1 MRRIRSKLTYANIVA
16 TLALFIALGGVSYAA
31 VKLPKNS
38 VGENQIKKNA
48 VTGKKIKKNA
58 ITGDKIK
65 PGTIKGTD
73 ISLDS
78 LGKVPSAAA
87 ADTAASAASAGNSAT
102 TSEVSTFAKRLAP
115 SANEGTQDLAR
126 ANATEVPLISNGQV
140 SIYAQCYIYSGQVI
154 GEVYAKTTAD
164 GAFSYGGS
172 YSYYGGGPYLNT
184 STPESQR
191 YLMYASA
198 SNNSYGYQVG
208 YSSSYP
214 FMTLLGADGNGLIAQ
229 LAIWT
234 KQGTLTPNGNGAYGA
249 GNVCIFQGNGTKQNA
264 S

>member
-16 TLALFIALGGVSYAA
+16 TMALFIALGGVSYAA

-38 VGENQIKKNA
+38 VGEKQIKKNA

-58 ITGDKIK
+58 VTGDKIK

-73 ISLDS
+73 ITLDS
-78 LGKVPSAAA
+78 LGKVPSAAS
-87 ADTAASAASAGNSAT
+87 ADFAASAGNSST
-102 TSEVSTFAKRLAP
+102 TSNLTTFATRLAP
-115 SANEGTQDLAR
+115 STSDANQDVAR
-126 ANATEVPLISNGQV
+126 ANATEVPLASNGQV
-140 SIYAQCYIYSGQVI
+140 SIYAQCYIYSGQVY
-154 GEVYAKTTAD
+154 GEVYARTTAD

-172 YSYYGGGPYLNT
+172 YSYYGSGPYLNT

-191 YLMYASA
+191 YLMNAQA
-198 SNNSYGYQVG
+198 SNNSYGYNVG
-208 YSSSYP
+208 YSSPY
-214 FMTLLGADGNGLIAQ
+214 MQTLLGADGNGLIAHM
-229 LAIWT
+229 AIWV

-249 GNVCIFQGNGTKQNA
+249 GNVCIFQGTATKQNA

>member
-1 MRRIRSKLTYANIVA
+1 M
-16 TLALFIALGGVSYAA
+16 FIALGGVSYAA
-31 VKLPKNS
+31 VKIPKNS
-38 VGENQIKKNA
+38 IGEAQLKKNA
-48 VTGKKIKKNA
+48 VTSKKIKKNA

-73 ISLDS
+73 ITLAS
-78 LGKVPSAAA
+78 LGKVPAAA
-87 ADTAASAASAGNSAT
+87 SADFAASAGNSAT
-102 TSEVSTFAKRLAP
+102 SSEVSTFAKRLAP
-115 SANEGTQDLAR
+115 SASDANQDIAR

-140 SIYAQCYIYSGQVI
+140 SMYAQCYIYSGQVY

-249 GNVCIFQGNGTKQNA
+249 GNVCIFQGQGTKQNA